1 MAARA
6 RVPIE
11 WSRGYRPKLVRGSGD
26 AEASLGMQMA
36 DAGGRAPCALR
47 RPIAPTLTVSHQLG
61 NARDPDG
68 VPMSTAFDLTASLSV
83 PDCEMETGE
92 AANGPGPQT
101 QWSPPQETQGTGSEL
116 CDPPV
121 QTLFAAAIRG
131 ECTGVGGIE
140 ATDAAGPMMPT
151 GEPYPGDLLADILE
165 YRRVRARVLGGGVL
179 PQSLTGRHKT
189 LEDHLGTVTGEDKGR
204 GRAFH
209 RFELRVPAT
218 LRLAQGRSVR
228 VAAVG
233 VDDISAGGVKL
244 VGAGERVAGE
254 RVELLMDTADGRT
267 VILPARV
274 AWMQGPAL
282 GLMFAGAARWR

>member
-1 MAARA
+1 
-6 RVPIE
+6 
-11 WSRGYRPKLVRGSGD
+11 
-26 AEASLGMQMA
+26 
-36 DAGGRAPCALR
+36 
-47 RPIAPTLTVSHQLG
+47 
-61 NARDPDG
+61 
-68 VPMSTAFDLTASLSV
+68 MSTAFDLTASLSV
-83 PDCEMETGE
+83 PDFEIESGE

-101 QWSPPQETQGTGSEL
+101 QWSLPQGTQGSGEQP

-121 QTLFAAAIRG
+121 QTVSPAEIRG
-131 ECTGVGGIE
+131 GCTGLGDIA
-140 ATDAAGPMMPT
+140 ATDAAGPMLPS
-151 GEPYPGDLLADILE
+151 GEPYAGDLLADILE

-179 PQSLTGRHKT
+179 PRSLAERHKT

-209 RFELRVPAT
+209 RFELRVPAM
-218 LRLAQGRSVR
+218 LRMAHGGAVR
-228 VAAVG
+228 VAEVG

-244 VGAGERVAGE
+244 VGGGVRVEGE

-274 AWMQGPAL
+274 AWMRGAAL

>member
-1 MAARA
+1 
-6 RVPIE
+6 
-11 WSRGYRPKLVRGSGD
+11 
-26 AEASLGMQMA
+26 
-36 DAGGRAPCALR
+36 
-47 RPIAPTLTVSHQLG
+47 
-61 NARDPDG
+61 
-68 VPMSTAFDLTASLSV
+68 MSTAFDLTASLSV
-83 PDCEMETGE
+83 PDCEMEPGD

-101 QWSPPQETQGTGSEL
+101 QWSVPQEAQGAGGEP
-116 CDPPV
+116 CDPPAR
-121 QTLFAAAIRG
+121 TRTAPAIRG
-131 ECTGVGGIE
+131 ECAGVGSV
-140 ATDAAGPMMPT
+140 ATTDAAGPKMPT

-179 PQSLTGRHKT
+179 HPSLTGRHQT

-209 RFELRVPAT
+209 RFALRVPAT

-228 VAAVG
+228 AVEVG

-274 AWMQGPAL
+274 AWMRGPAL

>member
-1 MAARA
+1 
-6 RVPIE
+6 
-11 WSRGYRPKLVRGSGD
+11 
-26 AEASLGMQMA
+26 MQMA

-47 RPIAPTLTVSHQLG
+47 RPIAPTLTVSHQVG

-83 PDCEMETGE
+83 PDREMESGE
-92 AANGPGPQT
+92 AANGPGLQT
-101 QWSPPQETQGTGSEL
+101 QWSGPQGSQGGGEERCEPPIR
-116 CDPPV
+116 
-121 QTLFAAAIRG
+121 TLVAPAIRG
-131 ECTGVGGIE
+131 QSSGLGEIGT
-140 ATDAAGPMMPT
+140 TDAAGPTMPT

-165 YRRVRARVLGGGVL
+165 YRRVRARVLGGGVV
-179 PQSLTGRHKT
+179 PPSLTGRHNT

-209 RFELRVPAT
+209 RFELRVPAA
-218 LRLAQGRSVR
+218 LRVAQGRSVR
-228 VAAVG
+228 VTSVG

-244 VGAGERVAGE
+244 VGAGDRVAGE

-274 AWMQGPAL
+274 AWMRGPAL